1 MTPTAPDILAAAH
14 ARLASWSAERIADAM
29 DIAERAP
36 SSQEALQA
44 LIESEA
50 MPDDGRDPYGAA
62 CAVLALL
69 GQDRDDPAMLWRYGS
84 RVMADQR
91 QVERGRLGRR
101 KPDALDRLIRQYLEE
116 LPDITPAALWRDF
129 CRRAE
134 DGFDSILAD
143 YVDGVLN
150 FESQPGGRVVDIGF
164 QAFRRRV
171 QRARLG
177 NH

>member
-1 MTPTAPDILAAAH
+1 MTPTAPDIAAAAH
-14 ARLASWSAERIADAM
+14 ARLASWSAARIADAM

-44 LIESEA
+44 LLDGEV
-50 MPDDGRDPYGAA
+50 MPDDGRAPYGAA

-69 GQDRDDPAMLWRYGS
+69 GHERNDAAMLWQYGG
-84 RVMADQR
+84 RVLADQR
-91 QVERGRLGRR
+91 QVERGRMGRR

-129 CRRAE
+129 CRQAG

-150 FESQPGGRVVDIGF
+150 FESQPGGRVVDICF